1 MVNLLDP
8 RELGET
14 LDDVAGIGNRFTGTP
29 GEAACRDYIVDRFRR
44 ADLASVST
52 EGFECLAYEPIES
65 RCSILGLGDGE
76 LQCNPLQYSANAEVC
91 APGVYLGDASPADLA
106 RIERAGVDLRGKV
119 VAAHSEYAFDLAPVL
134 AGRGIAAVIHI
145 GETPDGLIPSSNA
158 VMYPPPLRAPW
169 PGRPLPYPAVSISL
183 PAGRRLLSALSVEAH
198 VKVTVAHRSRLR
210 ATTAHNVVGEIPG
223 TGGETVILCAHYDS
237 QAEGPAVYDN
247 GTGVASLLEIA
258 RLLAGS
264 RPRRRIVFLASAAEE
279 IGLWGATAYTRAHAR
294 ELPSV
299 VAMINLDGVAS
310 SYPSRREIWSAD
322 ARLRRLATETAKRS
336 GWTPDRIVPERGTFS
351 DHVPFSDAGVPA
363 CLIWRP
369 EYPYL
374 VSRRDIRSLV
384 DEDAVAE
391 TAGVSYRLTRRLA
404 NDPAPLSTDCET
416 EVKP

>member
-1 MVNLLDP
+1 MTLLDS
-8 RELGET
+8 RELGVT

-29 GEAACRDYIVDRFRR
+29 GEVTFRDYIVARFRQ
-44 ADLASVST
+44 AGLASVSM

-65 RCSILGLGDGE
+65 RCAILGLGDGE
-76 LQCNPLQYSANAEVC
+76 LQCNPLQYSANAEVR
-91 APGVYLGDASPADLA
+91 ATAVYLGDASPADLA

-119 VAAHSEYAFDLAPVL
+119 VAAHCEYAFDLAPVL
-134 AGRGIAAVIHI
+134 AKRGIAALIHM
-145 GETPDGLIPSSNA
+145 GESPDGLIPSSNA
-158 VMYPPPLRAPW
+158 VMYPPPLQAPW
-169 PGRPLPYPAVSISL
+169 AGRPLPYPAVSISL
-183 PAGRRLLSALSVEAH
+183 PAGRRLLSTLSLGAPVE
-198 VKVTVAHRSRLR
+198 VTVAHRSRLR
-210 ATTAHNVVGEIPG
+210 PTTAHNVVGEIPG
-223 TGGETVILCAHYDS
+223 AGGETVILCAHYDS

-264 RPRRRIVFLASAAEE
+264 RPRRRIVCLASAAEE
-279 IGLWGATAYTRAHAR
+279 IGLWGATAYTLAHAR
-294 ELPSV
+294 ELPSA

-322 ARLRRLATETAKRS
+322 ARLRRLATETARRS
-336 GWTPDRIVPERGTFS
+336 GWTPDRVVPERGTFS

-374 VSRRDIRSLV
+374 VSRGDIRSLV
-384 DEDAVAE
+384 DEEAVAE

-404 NDPAPLSTDCET
+404 NDPAPLSTGCEI
-416 EVKP
+416 EVKA